1 MIVATGF
8 ALQNMNRIMNPKTER
23 NDDWEACPA
32 GALQGL
38 AKRSRQRR
46 SMKRAVL
53 MVPLAVILLLALT
66 WSGLVSMPFGS
77 NSGPLLCDQVERL
90 LPAYAANTLSAS
102 QREQVLKH
110 LNKCPFCR
118 AKLQAIEAA
127 QAIAFRTP
135 IIEVDKSSWILLWS
149 NDFVRRPLAIDG

>member
-1 MIVATGF
+1 
-8 ALQNMNRIMNPKTER
+8 MNPKTESG
-23 NDDWEACPA
+23 DDWEACPE
-32 GALQGL
+32 GALQAL

-46 SMKRAVL
+46 SIQRAAL
-53 MVPLAVILLLALT
+53 MVPLTVVVLLALSWT
-66 WSGLVSMPFGS
+66 GLVPLPFGT
-77 NSGPLLCDQVERL
+77 NSQPLFCDQVEKL

-127 QAIAFRTP
+127 QTVAFRNSAG
-135 IIEVDKSSWILLWS
+135 EVDKLNWGFWWS
-149 NDFVRRPLAIDG
+149 NDFVRRPLTIDG

>member
-1 MIVATGF
+1 
-8 ALQNMNRIMNPKTER
+8 MNPKTESG
-23 NDDWEACPA
+23 DDWEACPE
-32 GALQGL
+32 GALQAL

-46 SMKRAVL
+46 SIQRAAL
-53 MVPLAVILLLALT
+53 MVPLTVIVLLALT
-66 WSGLVSMPFGS
+66 WSGLVSLPFGS

-118 AKLQAIEAA
+118 AKLEAIEAA
-127 QAIAFRTP
+127 RAVAFRSP
-135 IIEVDKSSWILLWS
+135 DIEPDKSSWVFWLRS
-149 NDFVRRPLAIDG
+149 NDFIRRPLAIDG